1 MKSPLMLLAGIVL
14 MLGGV
19 ALSGT
24 GVFYLIQPPRF
35 ETTARIRVVQPG
47 SSSAYDPLFMKREV
61 EAIQC
66 PVILTNVIAELNLN
80 EVWGKRNN
88 QGRRLSNSEVEKL
101 LKVDC
106 RLIRNTELIDITA
119 GSESSPVEAMALVNA
134 VTENYRRISA
144 QSKSAAVTIVMP
156 PTAPFH
162 AVSPNRPLCMVSIA
176 AGVFMAIGG
185 IFCLKESTAD
195 SEA

>member
-1 MKSPLMLLAGIVL
+1 MKSPLVLLAGIVL

-19 ALSGT
+19 ALGGT
-24 GVFYLIQPPRF
+24 AVFYLIQPPRF

-47 SSSAYDPLFMKREV
+47 SSSAYDPLFMKREM
-61 EAIQC
+61 EA
-66 PVILTNVIAELNLN
+66 ILTNLIAELNLN

-101 LKVDC
+101 LRLDC
-106 RLIRNTELIDITA
+106 RLIRNTELIDITV
-119 GSESSPVEAMALVNA
+119 GSESSPVEAMTLVNA
-134 VTENYRRISA
+134 VTENYRRVSA

-156 PTAPFH
+156 ATVPFH
-162 AVSPNRPLCMVSIA
+162 AISPNRPLCMVSIA

-185 IFCLKESTAD
+185 IFCLKDSTSG

>member
-1 MKSPLMLLAGIVL
+1 MKSPLVLLAGIVL

-19 ALSGT
+19 ALGGT
-24 GVFYLIQPPRF
+24 AVFYLIQPPRF

-47 SSSAYDPLFMKREV
+47 SSSAYDPLFMKREM
-61 EAIQC
+61 EAIQS
-66 PVILTNVIAELNLN
+66 PAVLTNVFAELNLN

-88 QGRRLSNSEVEKL
+88 QGRRLSDSEVEKL

-106 RLIRNTELIDITA
+106 RLIRNTELIDITV

-134 VTENYRRISA
+134 VTENYRRVSA

-156 PTAPFH
+156 ATVPFH
-162 AVSPNRPLCMVSIA
+162 AISPNRPLCMVSIA
-176 AGVFMAIGG
+176 AGVFMAFGG
-185 IFCLKESTAD
+185 IFCLKDSTSG